1 MYYGMMVETFGVHT
15 RKRRTGLALAGC
27 IIVLVTVFGFIIRHN
42 QLLNGVETALLR
54 YLGQAPQWMHGVST
68 VIAHS
73 FSTIGCFVF
82 LGIGAVLEVLLLRH
96 YYQKT
101 SSMQCAVLI
110 RRTVLADILVAF
122 APMLYVMAVKW
133 IVMRP
138 RPITSVGNALLP
150 WDPSFPSGHT
160 SVASLVAVMVWLITA
175 HWKNLATAGV
185 RAENAD
191 KNIGSTKTLD
201 GHTVRLLCNI
211 ARTISVILVLIVA
224 CSRLILGLHYPTD
237 VLTAAVAYPLLAYA
251 VWLIVRS
258 FESR

>member
-1 MYYGMMVETFGVHT
+1 MYYGMMVETFGVHI
-15 RKRRTGLALAGC
+15 RKRCTGLALAGC
-27 IIVLVTVFGFIIRHN
+27 IVVLVTVFGFIIRHN
-42 QLLNGVETALLR
+42 QLLTGVETALLR
-54 YLGQAPQWMHGVST
+54 YLGQAPQWMHGVSA

-96 YYQKT
+96 YYPKT
-101 SSMQCAVLI
+101 LSIRRAVLI

-175 HWKNLATAGV
+175 HWKNLVTAGV

-191 KNIGSTKTLD
+191 KNIGSTKALD
-201 GHTVRLLCNI
+201 SHTVRLLCNI
-211 ARTISVILVLIVA
+211 SRTISVILVIIVA

-251 VWLIVRS
+251 VWLIVQS